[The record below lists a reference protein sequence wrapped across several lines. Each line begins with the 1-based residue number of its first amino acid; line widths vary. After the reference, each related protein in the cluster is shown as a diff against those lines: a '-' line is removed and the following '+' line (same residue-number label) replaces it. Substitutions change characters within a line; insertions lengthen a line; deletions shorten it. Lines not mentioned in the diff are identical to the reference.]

1 MTYRITC
8 KNIKTGDGWVMGEV
22 RGLEDVAEA
31 IKNITFDDGD
41 DVREWSFEILPI
53 SAEQRARE
61 WLVAE
66 DSWDTTTVANAIM
79 AIHEGYRCEQEEV
92 PFDVLVW
99 ARKHED
105 GNR

>member
-1 MTYRITC
+1 MTYRIVSH
-8 KNIKTGDGWVMGEV
+8 NIKTDAREVLVEV

-61 WLVAE
+61 WLCAE
-66 DSWDTTTVANAIM
+66 DSLDTTTVANAIM
-79 AIHEGYRCEQEEV
+79 RIHEGYRCEQEEV
-92 PFDVLVW
+92 PVDVLIW
-99 ARKHED
+99 ARRHED
-105 GNR
+105 GDR